1 MNKIKLTIIS
11 IIFLYTN
18 LTASI
23 AAEVN
28 GAADVYK
35 IKMNKIELCTGHT
48 AGDFDDTATSPTQ
61 CQNAVTIGESAGGVE
76 VDIASVDAGAVAG
89 AFGNPMVLPLGETYT
104 HLRVTIDRKFTV
116 KTFDN
121 SPISTSSDG
130 GSSKTDKCLTK
141 SVTSSYP
148 TNEATNKYTHKPVV
162 AESETGS
169 SEEMNLYF
177 LNGEKAS
184 THNNSDAT
192 FVQCTNADCSQNSTV
207 NGRSWWNTYLDTEA
221 DLAANGDSN
230 IAQSIHRASA
240 ATDDFV
246 LVYKLTSPYTVS
258 LIPPTIDIAFGT
270 LNSIGVQ
277 EVSTSRGSGTP
288 SSNDGMCS
296 FYVAGVKVEITI
308 K

>member
-1 MNKIKLTIIS
+1 MRLIL
-11 IIFLYTN
+11 IIFATF
-18 LTASI
+18 LTFINSSFAASGEGD
-23 AAEVN
+23 AEVFK
-28 GAADVYK
+28 VTMK
-35 IKMNKIELCTGHT
+35 KMELCTGYQG
-48 AGDFDDTATSPTQ
+48 GDFHNITNDSFCNDP
-61 CQNAVTIGESAGGVE
+61 VVIGTGDKEVNIAGVLGGNVAASYGDSAL
-76 VDIASVDAGAVAG
+76 
-89 AFGNPMVLPLGETYT
+89 LPLGETYT

-116 KTFDN
+116 KTFDD

-162 AESETGS
+162 AETETGS

-192 FVQCTNADCSQNSTV
+192 YVQCTNADCSQNSTV

-221 DLAANGDSN
+221 GLAANGDSN

>member
-1 MNKIKLTIIS
+1 MRLIL
-11 IIFLYTN
+11 IIFATF
-18 LTASI
+18 LTFINSSFAASGEGD
-23 AAEVN
+23 AEVFK
-28 GAADVYK
+28 VTMK
-35 IKMNKIELCTGHT
+35 KMELCTGYQG
-48 AGDFDDTATSPTQ
+48 GDFHNITNNSFCNDP
-61 CQNAVTIGESAGGVE
+61 VVIGTGDKEVNIAGVLGGNVAASYGDSAL
-76 VDIASVDAGAVAG
+76 
-89 AFGNPMVLPLGETYT
+89 LPLGETYT

-121 SPISTSSDG
+121 SPIDTEGSDD
-130 GSSKTDKCLTK
+130 TDKCMTK

-192 FVQCTNADCSQNSTV
+192 YVQCTNADCSQNSTV
-207 NGRSWWNTYLDTEA
+207 NNRSWWNTYLDTEA
-221 DLAANGDSN
+221 GLAANGDSN
-230 IAQSIHRASA
+230 IAQSIHRASE

-270 LNSIGVQ
+270 LNSIRAQ
-277 EVSTSRGSGTP
+277 EVSTSQGSGTP

-296 FYVAGVKVEITI
+296 FYINGVGVEITI
-308 K
+308 E

>member
-1 MNKIKLTIIS
+1 MKLIL
-11 IIFLYTN
+11 IIFTTF
-18 LTASI
+18 LTFINSSFAASGTGN
-23 AAEVN
+23 AEVFK
-28 GAADVYK
+28 VTMK
-35 IKMNKIELCTGHT
+35 KMELCTGYQG
-48 AGDFDDTATSPTQ
+48 GDFHNITNDSFCNDP
-61 CQNAVTIGESAGGVE
+61 VVIGTGDKEVNIAGVLGGNVAASYGDSAL
-76 VDIASVDAGAVAG
+76 
-89 AFGNPMVLPLGETYT
+89 LPLGETYT

-116 KTFDN
+116 KTFDV

-162 AESETGS
+162 AETETGS

-192 FVQCTNADCSQNSTV
+192 YVQCTNADCSQNSTV

-221 DLAANGDSN
+221 GLAANGDSN

-270 LNSIGVQ
+270 KNSIGVQ

>member
-1 MNKIKLTIIS
+1 MKLIL
-11 IIFLYTN
+11 IIFTTF
-18 LTASI
+18 LTFINSSFAASGTGN
-23 AAEVN
+23 AEVFK
-28 GAADVYK
+28 VTMK
-35 IKMNKIELCTGHT
+35 KMELCTGYQG
-48 AGDFDDTATSPTQ
+48 GDFHNITNDSFCNDP
-61 CQNAVTIGESAGGVE
+61 VVIGTGDKEVNIAGVLGGNVAASYGDSAL
-76 VDIASVDAGAVAG
+76 
-89 AFGNPMVLPLGETYT
+89 LPLGETYT

-116 KTFDN
+116 KTFDV

-162 AESETGS
+162 AETETGS

-192 FVQCTNADCSQNSTV
+192 YVQCTNADCSQNSTV

-221 DLAANGDSN
+221 GLAANGDSN

>member
-1 MNKIKLTIIS
+1 MKLIL
-11 IIFLYTN
+11 IIFTTF
-18 LTASI
+18 LTFINSSFAASGTGN
-23 AAEVN
+23 AEVFK
-28 GAADVYK
+28 VTMK
-35 IKMNKIELCTGHT
+35 KMELCTGYQG
-48 AGDFDDTATSPTQ
+48 GDFHNITNDSFCNDP
-61 CQNAVTIGESAGGVE
+61 VVIGTGDKEVNIAGVLGGNVAASYGDSAL
-76 VDIASVDAGAVAG
+76 
-89 AFGNPMVLPLGETYT
+89 LPLGETYT

-162 AESETGS
+162 AETETGS

-192 FVQCTNADCSQNSTV
+192 YVQCTNADCSQNSTG

-221 DLAANGDSN
+221 GLAANGDSN

>member
-1 MNKIKLTIIS
+1 MKLIL
-11 IIFLYTN
+11 IIFTTF
-18 LTASI
+18 LTFINSSFAASGTGN
-23 AAEVN
+23 AEVFK
-28 GAADVYK
+28 VTMK
-35 IKMNKIELCTGHT
+35 KMELCTGYQG
-48 AGDFDDTATSPTQ
+48 GDFHNITNDSFCNDP
-61 CQNAVTIGESAGGVE
+61 VVIGTGDKEVNIAGVLGGNVAASYGDSAL
-76 VDIASVDAGAVAG
+76 
-89 AFGNPMVLPLGETYT
+89 LPLGETYT

-116 KTFDN
+116 KTFDD

-192 FVQCTNADCSQNSTV
+192 YVQCTNADCSQNSTV

-221 DLAANGDSN
+221 GLADNGDSN

-270 LNSIGVQ
+270 KNSIGVQ

>member
-1 MNKIKLTIIS
+1 MRLIL
-11 IIFLYTN
+11 IIFATF
-18 LTASI
+18 LTFINSSFAASGTGN
-23 AAEVN
+23 AEVF
-28 GAADVYK
+28 K
-35 IKMNKIELCTGHT
+35 ITMKKMELCTGYQG
-48 AGDFDDTATSPTQ
+48 GDFHNITNDSFCNDP
-61 CQNAVTIGESAGGVE
+61 VVIGTGDKEVNIAGVLGGNVAASYGDSAL
-76 VDIASVDAGAVAG
+76 
-89 AFGNPMVLPLGETYT
+89 LPLGETYT

-116 KTFDN
+116 KTFDD

-162 AESETGS
+162 AETETGS

-192 FVQCTNADCSQNSTV
+192 YVQCTNADCSQNSTV

-221 DLAANGDSN
+221 RLAANGDSN

-270 LNSIGVQ
+270 KNSIGVQ

>member
-1 MNKIKLTIIS
+1 MKLIL
-11 IIFLYTN
+11 IIFTTF
-18 LTASI
+18 LTFINSSFAASGTGN
-23 AAEVN
+23 AEVFK
-28 GAADVYK
+28 VTMK
-35 IKMNKIELCTGHT
+35 KMELCTGYQG
-48 AGDFDDTATSPTQ
+48 GDFHNITNDSFCNDP
-61 CQNAVTIGESAGGVE
+61 VVIGTGDKEVNIAGVLGGNVAASYGDSAL
-76 VDIASVDAGAVAG
+76 
-89 AFGNPMVLPLGETYT
+89 LPLGETYT

-116 KTFDN
+116 KTFDD

-192 FVQCTNADCSQNSTV
+192 YVQCTNADCSQNSTV

-221 DLAANGDSN
+221 GLAANGDSN

-270 LNSIGVQ
+270 KNSIGVQ

>member
-1 MNKIKLTIIS
+1 MKLIL
-11 IIFLYTN
+11 IIFTTF
-18 LTASI
+18 LTFINSSFAASGTGN
-23 AAEVN
+23 AEVFK
-28 GAADVYK
+28 VTMK
-35 IKMNKIELCTGHT
+35 KMELCTGYQG
-48 AGDFDDTATSPTQ
+48 GDFHNITNDSFCNDP
-61 CQNAVTIGESAGGVE
+61 VVIGTGDKEVNIAGVLGGNVAASYGDSAL
-76 VDIASVDAGAVAG
+76 
-89 AFGNPMVLPLGETYT
+89 LPLGETYT

-116 KTFDN
+116 KTFDV

-162 AESETGS
+162 AETETGS

-192 FVQCTNADCSQNSTV
+192 YVQCTNADCSQNSTV

-221 DLAANGDSN
+221 GLADNGDSN

-277 EVSTSRGSGTP
+277 EVSTSRGSATP

>member
-1 MNKIKLTIIS
+1 MKLIL
-11 IIFLYTN
+11 IIFTTF
-18 LTASI
+18 LTFINSSFAASGTGN
-23 AAEVN
+23 AEVF
-28 GAADVYK
+28 K
-35 IKMNKIELCTGHT
+35 ITMKKMELCTGYQG
-48 AGDFDDTATSPTQ
+48 GDFHNITNDSFCNDP
-61 CQNAVTIGESAGGVE
+61 VVIGTGDKEVNIAGVLGGNVAASYGDSAL
-76 VDIASVDAGAVAG
+76 
-89 AFGNPMVLPLGETYT
+89 LPLGETYT

-116 KTFDN
+116 KTFDD

-162 AESETGS
+162 AETETGS

-192 FVQCTNADCSQNSTV
+192 YVQCTNADCSQNSTV

-221 DLAANGDSN
+221 GLAANGDSN

-270 LNSIGVQ
+270 KNSIGVQ

>member
-1 MNKIKLTIIS
+1 MKLIL
-11 IIFLYTN
+11 IIFTTF
-18 LTASI
+18 LTFINSSFAASGTGN
-23 AAEVN
+23 AEVFK
-28 GAADVYK
+28 VTMK
-35 IKMNKIELCTGHT
+35 KMELCTGYQG
-48 AGDFDDTATSPTQ
+48 GDFHNITNDSFCNDP
-61 CQNAVTIGESAGGVE
+61 VVIGTGDKEVNIAGVLGGNVAASYGDSAL
-76 VDIASVDAGAVAG
+76 
-89 AFGNPMVLPLGETYT
+89 LPLGETYT

-116 KTFDN
+116 KTFDD

-130 GSSKTDKCLTK
+130 GSSKTDNCKTK

-162 AESETGS
+162 AETETGS

-192 FVQCTNADCSQNSTV
+192 YVQCTNADCSQNSTV

-221 DLAANGDSN
+221 GLAANGDSN

-277 EVSTSRGSGTP
+277 EVSTSAGSGTP